1 MAHRV
6 VFSDHTFDD
15 LSIERDILSAVDAE
29 VVDGEATDE
38 PLESLVEGA
47 DALLVMFDQV
57 DASVMDAMPDC
68 RVVSR
73 TGIGLDNVDVEAATE
88 RGIYVTN
95 VPDYCIEE
103 VSDHAMALYLAL
115 ARKVVE
121 YDDAVHG
128 GEWDVAAGR
137 TMHRLAEQ
145 TVGLV
150 AFGNIARA
158 VCEKAKGF
166 GMDVLAHD
174 PYLSA
179 EEIREGGAEP
189 VEELDELL
197 AASDVVSVHTPLTP
211 ETEGMIGADAFQTMQ
226 ETAFV
231 VNVARG
237 GIIDEPALA
246 EALDAGEIAGAGI
259 DVLADEPP
267 GEDHP
272 LVGNDRTILTPH
284 AAWHSAESV
293 VELREKAARNV
304 LDALTSEVPTYLV
317 NTELVEE

>member
-1 MAHRV
+1 MSYRV

-15 LSIERDILSAVDAE
+15 LSVEREILSPVDAE
-29 VVDGEATDE
+29 VIDGEASDE
-38 PLESLVEGA
+38 PLEDLVDGA
-47 DALLVMFDQV
+47 DALLVMFDEV
-57 DASVMDAMPDC
+57 DEALMDAMPDC
-68 RVVSR
+68 QIVSR

-103 VSDHAMALYLAL
+103 VSDHAMALTLAL

-121 YDDAVHG
+121 YDAQVADG
-128 GEWDVAAGR
+128 GWDVAAGR

-189 VEELDELL
+189 VEELDDLL
-197 AASDVVSVHTPLTP
+197 AGSDVISVHTPLTP
-211 ETEGMIGADAFQTMQ
+211 ETEGMIGEEAFQTMR
-226 ETAFV
+226 ESAFV
-231 VNVARG
+231 INVARG
-237 GIIDEPALA
+237 GIIDEDALD
-246 EALDAGEIAGAGI
+246 EALRAGEIAGAGI
-259 DVLADEPP
+259 DVLSEEPP
-267 GEDHP
+267 GDDHP
-272 LVGNDRTILTPH
+272 LLGNDRAILTPH
-284 AAWHSAESV
+284 AAWHSEESV
-293 VELREKAARNV
+293 IELREKAARNV
-304 LDALTSEVPTYLV
+304 LDALSGDVPTYLV
-317 NTELVEE
+317 NDELGD